1 MNFIKHVKEDKMLST
16 KMVNARIDKELHNEY
31 VYLKA
36 LLRRHN
42 YRISLTEPFEKA
54 IKEVNKEVRDK
65 LKELNVD
72 F

>member
-1 MNFIKHVKEDKMLST
+1 MTDIKHVKIIPTT
-16 KMVNARIDKELHNEY
+16 KMVNARIDMELAEEY
-31 VYLKA
+31 AYLKA

-42 YRISLTEPFEKA
+42 FRISLTEPFEKA
-54 IKEVNKEVRDK
+54 IKLVNKEIKDK